1 MLQAKIMNK
10 FQTDNSLLPIQIVAI
25 LPCQQ
30 SLPMS
35 PPPTQTFLLT
45 PKRIDDP
52 KMAREPVLQSQHPK
66 VEYHGTSDPSTN
78 DVTPVPQQAEVAGN
92 ECICYCTARLL
103 QGSSFVVDSRNQLT
117 RPEHP
122 TMFLVKLKIR
132 ILSVFYLFFLF
143 ERILNSPLRFVFEI
157 TYHQYNLDLAARNT
171 IF

>member
-1 MLQAKIMNK
+1 MDVLASHTDIRIYNIYIYQTTLQAKIMNK
-10 FQTDNSLLPIQIVAI
+10 FHTDNSLLPIQIVAI

-92 ECICYCTARLL
+92 ECICYCTAVLL
-103 QGSSFVVDSRNQLT
+103 QGSSFVVSTEPRHPFT
-117 RPEHP
+117 RPAHP
-122 TMFLVKLKIR
+122 TMTLVELNIR
-132 ILSVFYLFFLF
+132 LLGVSFLFFLF
-143 ERILNSPLRFVFEI
+143 ESILV
-157 TYHQYNLDLAARNT
+157 
-171 IF
+171 

>member
-1 MLQAKIMNK
+1 MDLLAYHTDIRIHNQTMLQAKIMLK

-45 PKRIDDP
+45 PKRNDDP

-78 DVTPVPQQAEVAGN
+78 YVTPVPQQAEVAATN
-92 ECICYCTARLL
+92 AFAIVQRCYLRVLHVL
-103 QGSSFVVDSRNQLT
+103 YRQNQDIHSLA
-117 RPEHP
+117 
-122 TMFLVKLKIR
+122 LR
-132 ILSVFYLFFLF
+132 IQ
-143 ERILNSPLRFVFEI
+143 R
-157 TYHQYNLDLAARNT
+157 
-171 IF
+171 

>member
-52 KMAREPVLQSQHPK
+52 KMAREPVLQFQHPK

-78 DVTPVPQQAEVAGN
+78 CHV
-92 ECICYCTARLL
+92 
-103 QGSSFVVDSRNQLT
+103 
-117 RPEHP
+117 
-122 TMFLVKLKIR
+122 
-132 ILSVFYLFFLF
+132 
-143 ERILNSPLRFVFEI
+143 
-157 TYHQYNLDLAARNT
+157 
-171 IF
+171 